1 MVKTMKAKKFKGM
14 NRQSRGDVAFQW
26 GINVLAIIIA
36 AVTLYPLIYCL
47 SASLSKP
54 LHILSGKVWLFPVEF
69 TWDSYIRVFQSGD
82 ILNGYKN
89 TIFYSVTGTCINLVL
104 TIMAAYP
111 LSLPDLK
118 GKNFI
123 TFLIT
128 FTMFFSGG
136 MIPSFINIRNLGIM
150 NTTWAVLLPGA
161 INATNML
168 IMRNYFI
175 NSIPGE
181 LREAAA
187 IDGCSPLRTM
197 MSIILPLS
205 KSILV
210 VITLYYFVGHWN
222 SYFDAMMYLRD
233 TSKYPL
239 QVTLRQILLLTQ
251 MGDMSEQ
258 MGVND
263 LNVVLIYA
271 SLKYAIIIVSAV
283 PLLVIYPMI
292 QGFFEK
298 GIMMGSIKG

>member
-1 MVKTMKAKKFKGM
+1 MKAAVKM
-14 NRQSRGDVAFQW
+14 NRQSRGDIAFQW
-26 GINVLAIIIA
+26 IINGVSILIGLI
-36 AVTLYPLIYCL
+36 TLYPLIYTL
-47 SASLSKP
+47 SASLSEP
-54 LHILSGKVWLFPVEF
+54 LHIMGGDVVLFPVGF
-69 TWDSYIRVFQSGD
+69 TLQSYERVFASAN

-89 TIFYSVTGTCINLVL
+89 TILYAFCGTFINLTL

-118 GKNFI
+118 GKSFV

-136 MIPSFINIRNLGIM
+136 MIPSFINIRNLGLM
-150 NTTWAVLLPGA
+150 NTIWAVLLPGA

-175 NSIPGE
+175 QSIPGE
-181 LREAAA
+181 LREAAS
-187 IDGCSPLRTM
+187 IDGCSPFKTM
-197 MSIILPLS
+197 TSIILPLS

-210 VITLYYFVGHWN
+210 VVTLYYFVGHWN

-233 TSKYPL
+233 TDKYPL
-239 QVTLRQILLLTQ
+239 QVLLRQILLLSQ
-251 MGDMSEQ
+251 MGDMAEQ

-263 LNVVLIYA
+263 LNTTLIYA
-271 SLKYAIIIVSAV
+271 SLKYAIIVVSAV

-292 QGFFEK
+292 QRFFEK

>member
-1 MVKTMKAKKFKGM
+1 M
-14 NRQSRGDVAFQW
+14 NRQSRGDIAFQW
-26 GINVLAIIIA
+26 IINGVSILIGLI
-36 AVTLYPLIYCL
+36 TLYPLIYTL
-47 SASLSKP
+47 SASLSEP
-54 LHILSGKVWLFPVEF
+54 LHIMGGDVVLFPVGF
-69 TWDSYIRVFQSGD
+69 TLQSYERVFASAN

-89 TIFYSVTGTCINLVL
+89 TILYAFCGTFINLTL

-118 GKNFI
+118 GKSFV

-136 MIPSFINIRNLGIM
+136 MIPSFINIRNLGLM
-150 NTTWAVLLPGA
+150 NTIWAVLLPGA

-175 NSIPGE
+175 QSIPGE
-181 LREAAA
+181 LREAAS
-187 IDGCSPLRTM
+187 IDGCSPFKTM
-197 MSIILPLS
+197 TSIILPLS

-210 VITLYYFVGHWN
+210 VVTLYYFVGHWN

-233 TSKYPL
+233 TDKYPL
-239 QVTLRQILLLTQ
+239 QVLLRQILLLSQ
-251 MGDMSEQ
+251 MGDMAEQ

-263 LNVVLIYA
+263 LNTTLIYA
-271 SLKYAIIIVSAV
+271 SLKYAIIVVSAV

-292 QGFFEK
+292 QRFFEK

>member
-1 MVKTMKAKKFKGM
+1 MKRK
-14 NRQSRGDVAFQW
+14 SRGDRVYQVV
-26 GINVLAIIIA
+26 INVIAVLIGII
-36 AVTLYPLIYCL
+36 TLYPLIYTL

-54 LHILSGKVWLFPVEF
+54 IHILSGEVVLWPVEL
-69 TWDSYIRVFQSGD
+69 TLNSYRRVFASAD

-89 TIFYSVTGTCINLVL
+89 TILYSVGGTFLNVIL

-118 GKNFI
+118 GKNGI

-136 MIPSFINIRNLGIM
+136 MIPSFINVKNLGLM
-150 NTTWAVLLPGA
+150 NSPLAIILPSA

-168 IMRNYFI
+168 ILRNYFI

-181 LREAAA
+181 LREAAS
-187 IDGCSPLRTM
+187 IDGCSPFTTM
-197 MSIILPLS
+197 NKIILPLS

-222 SYFDAMMYLRD
+222 SYFEAMMYIRNRD
-233 TSKYPL
+233 LQPL
-239 QVTLRQILLLTQ
+239 QVLLRQILLLSQ

-258 MGVND
+258 MGVDDVNT
-263 LNVVLIYA
+263 VLIYA
-271 SLKYAIIIVSAV
+271 SLKYAIIVVSAV

-292 QGFFEK
+292 QRFFEK

>member
-1 MVKTMKAKKFKGM
+1 MSGTFL
-14 NRQSRGDVAFQW
+14 
-26 GINVLAIIIA
+26 NVI
-36 AVTLYPLIYCL
+36 
-47 SASLSKP
+47 
-54 LHILSGKVWLFPVEF
+54 
-69 TWDSYIRVFQSGD
+69 
-82 ILNGYKN
+82 
-89 TIFYSVTGTCINLVL
+89 L

-118 GKNFI
+118 GKSGI

-136 MIPSFINIRNLGIM
+136 MIPSFINVKNLGLM
-150 NTTWAVLLPGA
+150 NSPLAIILPSA

-168 IMRNYFI
+168 ILRNYFI

-181 LREAAA
+181 LREAAS
-187 IDGCSPLRTM
+187 IDGCSPFTTM
-197 MSIILPLS
+197 NKIILPLS

-222 SYFDAMMYLRD
+222 SYFEAMMYIRNRD
-233 TSKYPL
+233 LQPL
-239 QVTLRQILLLTQ
+239 QVLLRQILLLSQ

-258 MGVND
+258 MGVDDVNT
-263 LNVVLIYA
+263 VLIYA
-271 SLKYAIIIVSAV
+271 SLKYAIIVVSAV

-292 QGFFEK
+292 QRFFEK